1 MLEPLDLKNINFEN
15 ICKRLEAVARRC
27 SVKKFFLGLSQSSQE
42 KTCARVFFN
51 KDAGQAWLVH
61 NMSLKALKLD
71 QSAT

>member
-15 ICKRLEAVARRC
+15 NCKRLEAVARRC
-27 SVKKFFLGLSQSSQE
+27 SVKKFSFEISQNSQE
-42 KTCARVFFN
+42 NTCARVLFN

-61 NMSLKALKLD
+61 NMSLKASKLD